1 MNPEFRD
8 TTRNKP
14 PATVRN
20 RAARAAWSQGA
31 LHDALRSLM
40 QEKQFDDITV
50 SELVRRAG
58 VGRTTFYAHYQDSTD
73 LLLASF
79 VAMLGWMTER
89 LATASAGTRRLLP
102 IREFFEH
109 VASAKPMLARLASS
123 EQLPT
128 LWRLAALHFA
138 KSIEARVG
146 GPLPARF
153 AAGAMI
159 ETLQWWLDQR
169 DPPSAVE
176 VDRDFHALLSARMR
190 GAGRPLPG

>member
-1 MNPEFRD
+1 MRE
-8 TTRNKP
+8 KP
-14 PATVRN
+14 
-20 RAARAAWSQGA
+20 
-31 LHDALRSLM
+31 
-40 QEKQFDDITV
+40 FDDITV

-58 VGRTTFYAHYQDSTD
+58 VGRTTFYAHYQDPSD
-73 LLLASF
+73 LLLDGF
-79 VAMLGWMTER
+79 VGMLSWTTER
-89 LATASAGTRRLLP
+89 LAAEPASTRRLLP
-102 IREFFEH
+102 VRELFEH
-109 VASAKPMLARLASS
+109 VASARPMLAMFAES

-159 ETLQWWLDQR
+159 ETLQWWLDQC
-169 DPPSAVE
+169 DPPPAAE

-190 GAGRPLPG
+190 GPCMPRTN